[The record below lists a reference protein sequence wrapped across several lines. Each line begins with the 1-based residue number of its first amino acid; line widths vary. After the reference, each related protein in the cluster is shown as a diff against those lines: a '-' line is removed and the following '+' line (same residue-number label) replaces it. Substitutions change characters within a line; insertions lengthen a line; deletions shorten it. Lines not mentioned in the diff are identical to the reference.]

1 MQKKIKKLVV
11 ALMIACVSILSVPF
25 AQAQAPEDDVFG
37 VVHVKNL
44 DALLP
49 KIAAFI
55 DQFQPGMGGMV
66 NSMMV
71 GNMVFHN
78 ANWVGMNAAGD
89 FTAIVLNP
97 TKFPGN
103 PVAILA
109 PVTNKDEYLGAL
121 TQTLTKGEETN
132 GVLTFTTPEQ
142 KSVFISV
149 AGEQT
154 IMAESAEVATLA
166 KSLVDAKSAVLS
178 DAHVV
183 KGQISASLAS
193 AKLMTAMQPMIDM
206 LKQQMLMGMAQGGEG
221 QTDEQKAQAQALKG
235 VAEAEVNLLF
245 SLLSQI
251 DKVQW
256 GIGFEDNG
264 LRLAESVLALPDTNL
279 AKFMA
284 AQKPKTSNLLSVIP
298 SDSSM
303 LMSGSINMTP
313 EFKTGYV
320 DFLKTITTAAQ
331 ATQAVDAKTVE
342 SVATWTQAILDVF
355 GGDFAAGMLSPTSE
369 TMMTQVMSVRDAAK
383 AKDLFQQYPDMLKA
397 MSGAYEQAGFKMSMT
412 LGATDA
418 VKAGEILNYTFD
430 MNADAIAD
438 PEEQEAFKALFG
450 EKISLPIGFTKDY
463 AVVGFGKNAK
473 GQVESI
479 MDAVN
484 SGATGEMKQTPT
496 MFGLPEEHNMFMY
509 VSIPK
514 MMAWAAKNI
523 PDVPAVDVAE
533 GPGIAAGMRFVDA
546 HLEGEV
552 FLPTEELLILKKFGE
567 QMDAAK
573 KAAGTEEPAAVESED
588 DTEDESADDAEDE
601 SADDVEEDDSAEE

>member
-1 MQKKIKKLVV
+1 MQKKTKKLVV
-11 ALMIACVSILSVPF
+11 ALMIACVTLLSVPF

-44 DALLP
+44 DALLL

-71 GNMVFHN
+71 GNMAFN
-78 ANWVGMNAAGD
+78 NPNWAGMNAAGD

-121 TQTLTKGEETN
+121 AQTLTKGEETN

-142 KSVFISV
+142 KSMFIAI
-149 AGEQT
+149 AGEQA
-154 IMAESAEVATLA
+154 IIAESAEVAALA
-166 KSLVDAKSAVLS
+166 KSLVDAKSAALS

-183 KGQISASLAS
+183 KGQISASLSS
-193 AKLMTAMQPMIDM
+193 AKLMTAMQPIIDM
-206 LKQQMLMGMAQGGEG
+206 FKQQMLMSMDQGGEG

-235 VAEAEVNLLF
+235 VAEAEINVLF
-245 SLLSQI
+245 SLLSQV
-251 DKVQW
+251 DNVQW
-256 GIGFEDNG
+256 GIGFEENG
-264 LRLAESVLALPDTNL
+264 LRLSKSVLALPDTNL

-284 AQKPKTSNLLSVIP
+284 AQKPKTSDLMGVIP
-298 SDSSM
+298 ADSAI
-303 LMSGSINMTP
+303 LMSGSITMTP
-313 EFKTGYV
+313 ELKAGYV
-320 DFLKTITTAAQ
+320 EFLKAITTAAQ
-331 ATQAVDAKTVE
+331 TAQAADAKTIE
-342 SVATWTQAILDVF
+342 SVATWAQAALDAF

-369 TMMTQVMSVRDAAK
+369 TMITEVISLLDSAK
-383 AKDLFQQYPDMLKA
+383 AKDLVKQYPDMLKA
-397 MSGAYEQAGFKMSMT
+397 MSGVYEQSGVKMNMT
-412 LGATDA
+412 LGATDT
-418 VKAGEILNYTFD
+418 VKAGEILNYTF
-430 MNADAIAD
+430 NASADTIAD
-438 PEEQEAFKALFG
+438 PQEQEVFKALFG
-450 EKISLPIGFTKDY
+450 EEISLPIGFTKDY
-463 AVVGFGKNAK
+463 AVIGFGKNAK

-484 SGATGEMKQTPT
+484 SGAKGEVKQTPA

-509 VSIPK
+509 VSVPK
-514 MMAWAAKNI
+514 VMAWVAKNI
-523 PDVPAVDVAE
+523 PDVPVVEVAE

-546 HLEGEV
+546 HMEGEL
-552 FLPTEELLILKKFGE
+552 FLPTEELLILKKLGE

-573 KAAGTEEPAAVESED
+573 SAAGTEEPAAG
-588 DTEDESADDAEDE
+588 DTEDDAEDE
-601 SADDVEEDDSAEE
+601 EEDAADDSEEDDSAEE